1 MVVFLHNTRFF
12 SVLLVLSADL
22 HGYNLFQ
29 CKFFNPP
36 RTNMILHITRFF
48 SVLLVL
54 PTDLHGYNLF

>member
-1 MVVFLHNTRFF
+1 M
-12 SVLLVLSADL
+12 LLVLFA
-22 HGYNLFQ
+22 

-54 PTDLHGYNLF
+54 FLCKFFNPPKLLSYLFDPYFL